1 MANYKNAQ
9 SKAATEYNKRSTVC
23 FTVRLNINTDAD
35 IITALESV
43 GNKNALIKNLL
54 RHYIDLRAQG
64 YELTTSEE

>member
-23 FTVRLNINTDAD
+23 FTVRLNMNTDAD

-43 GNKNALIKNLL
+43 GNKNALIKKLIRDAIAGDN
-54 RHYIDLRAQG
+54 
-64 YELTTSEE
+64 SEV